1 MKNGIKE
8 PTVKHRKNLLTSKV
22 LDISYYDLYLLYENE
37 CRLKNLSE
45 TTIRGYFFADK
56 YFMQFAGDDL
66 KCSEVTQDL
75 INEYTLYLK
84 DKLKSQTNG
93 VH

>member
-8 PTVKHRKNLLTSKV
+8 PTVKRRKNLLTSKV
-22 LDISYYDLYLLYENE
+22 VDIPYHDLYLLYENE

-56 YFMQFAGDDL
+56 YFTQFAGENLMGEPDCTKHRRTL
-66 KCSEVTQDL
+66 KQHVPILHRFES
-75 INEYTLYLK
+75 
-84 DKLKSQTNG
+84 
-93 VH
+93 

>member
-1 MKNGIKE
+1 VKNGIKG
-8 PTVKHRKNLLTSKV
+8 PTVKRRKNPLISKT
-22 LDISYYDLYLLYENE
+22 LDIPYHNLYLFYENE

-75 INEYTLYLK
+75 IM
-84 DKLKSQTNG
+84 SIFCI
-93 VH
+93 